1 MRNLIFIVTLIAAF
15 PCLAQ
20 KDSIILKNKDVIVGE
35 VKSLDRGVLTIETGY
50 SDADFKIEWDGIK
63 EIFTT
68 SSFLLI
74 HQTGRRVNSTLQSV
88 PGSDSVK
95 LLDAGQELFYPL
107 KDIVYLKGI
116 KSKFW
121 SRMDAAID
129 VGLNFAKANNLS
141 QYNMNARVAYTAN
154 KWQLALSYTDNR
166 SKQDSVSQTKRTE
179 TNIDFKYFLPHNWYL
194 NTSLNFLSNTEQ
206 ALKLRTTAKLGAG
219 KYLVQ
224 TNQKYWGLGAGF
236 SLNNEEFTNAKAAQ
250 TSSEVYIASELNL
263 FNMKDM
269 SLFNSIYIY
278 KSLSDGDR
286 WRSDVKFDLKYD
298 LPLDFYIKPGFT
310 LNYDN
315 RPAIIGNEVDY
326 VITFSFG
333 WEL

>member
-1 MRNLIFIVTLIAAF
+1 MKNLLLIVTLLSAV

-35 VKSLDRGVLTIETGY
+35 VKSLDRGVLTIETSY
-50 SDADFKIEWDGIK
+50 SDADFKVEWDGVK
-63 EIFTT
+63 ELYTT
-68 SSFLLI
+68 STFLLI
-74 HQTGRRVNSTLQSV
+74 HQSGRRVHSTVRSV

-95 LLDAGQELFYPL
+95 LSEAGQEIFYPL
-107 KDIVYLKGI
+107 KDVVYLKGI

-154 KWQLALSYTDNR
+154 KWQLALGYTDNR
-166 SKQDSVSQTKRTE
+166 SKQDSVNATKRTE
-179 TNIDFKYFLPHNWYL
+179 TNIDFKYFLPRNWYL

-206 ALKLRTTAKLGAG
+206 ALQLRTTLKLGAG

-250 TSSEVYIASELNL
+250 TSSEVYIGSELNL

-269 SLFNSIYIY
+269 SLFNSIFVY
-278 KSLSDGDR
+278 KSLTDGDR
-286 WRSDVKFDLKYD
+286 WRSDIKFDLKYD
-298 LPLDFYIKPGFT
+298 LPMDFYIKPGFT

-315 RPAIIGNEVDY
+315 KPAIIGNEVDY
-326 VITFSFG
+326 VVTFSFG